1 MATGRGNSYIYS
13 IVTGY
18 SHPQSL
24 TIPVRNS
31 IPNRVGLSQQS
42 PATTPI
48 LEISNA
54 PLRRFDSIRHG
65 LVRSRQFFLVR
76 ILVAGVCD
84 CCKQWWHMQSESHD
98 EPGALQLHLRLQESQ
113 ARCSK
118 SFVVSTSI
126 VEAIA
131 TLA

>member
-1 MATGRGNSYIYS
+1 MEDTTKLEQLCAVPIG
-13 IVTGY
+13 
-18 SHPQSL
+18 
-24 TIPVRNS
+24 
-31 IPNRVGLSQQS
+31 QS